1 MWNDVNLGINVN
13 LKAMKLFGIEAAT
26 YFALITQILPRVAAK
41 NTADENGFFSIDR
54 KYVEEQIGLSCEKQ
68 YNCDSILS
76 RNNLVAA
83 AEDSRDRI
91 AVDVKMF
98 LNLVAESD
106 PDKIKETVKRSN
118 LPKTV
123 LERDA
128 ANARAVARAEE
139 KRLKAEQAE
148 LERIQ
153 KEEARRAR
161 QQKRLDVIEGQKRL
175 AMAHPICTNETL
187 AALAGNWVNSIYSS
201 NNFLTDDLIPI
212 FLNRL
217 ADFNSDPNI
226 RAQLLEIAMSRA
238 YKDATWVISQYCKA
252 KKSGGTITAGTP
264 TKVATPQKI
273 STVDTIN
280 QDTLF

>member
-83 AEDSRDRI
+83 AEDSSDRI

-123 LERDA
+123 LDRDA

-139 KRLKAEQAE
+139 KRLKAEQAK
-148 LERIQ
+148 LEQIQ
-153 KEEARRAR
+153 KEEEKKAKAEARAKKIDGVKEAMKLIATA
-161 QQKRLDVIEGQKRL
+161 QPL
-175 AMAHPICTNETL
+175 AETESMKS
-187 AALAGNWVNSIYSS
+187 ALENWVDSIYDGK
-201 NNFLTDDLIPI
+201 NFLTKAAIEVFCSRI
-212 FLNRL
+212 SEFS
-217 ADFNSDPNI
+217 ADPKV
-226 RAQLLEIAMSRA
+226 QQELVEIATARS
-238 YKDATWVISQYCKA
+238 YKDATFVFGVYQRSH
-252 KKSGGTITAGTP
+252 AGTP
-264 TKVATPQKI
+264 TKVAAPQKI
-273 STVDTIN
+273 ATVETVKHD
-280 QDTLF
+280 LFF

>member
-68 YNCDSILS
+68 YNCDSILG

-98 LNLVAESD
+98 LSLVAESD
-106 PDKIKETVKRSN
+106 PDKIAETVKRSN
-118 LPKTV
+118 LPKSV
-123 LERDA
+123 LDRDA
-128 ANARAVARAEE
+128 SNARAVAKAEE
-139 KRLKAEQAE
+139 RRLKAEQAE

-153 KEEARRAR
+153 KEEKKQAEAEAKAQKAIYIRATMKNIASK
-161 QQKRLDVIEGQKRL
+161 QPL
-175 AMAHPICTNETL
+175 AESDSMKT
-187 AALAGNWVNSIYSS
+187 ALENWVDSIYEGK
-201 NNFLTDDLIPI
+201 NFLTKAAIEV
-212 FLNRL
+212 FCNRISSFSTDTKVRQEL
-217 ADFNSDPNI
+217 V
-226 RAQLLEIAMSRA
+226 EIATARC
-238 YKDATWVISQYCKA
+238 YKDATFVFDVYTRAHGNS
-252 KKSGGTITAGTP
+252 P
-264 TKVATPQKI
+264 VKVQAQQKI
-273 STVDTIN
+273 TSVNSIDTSVS
-280 QDTLF
+280 F